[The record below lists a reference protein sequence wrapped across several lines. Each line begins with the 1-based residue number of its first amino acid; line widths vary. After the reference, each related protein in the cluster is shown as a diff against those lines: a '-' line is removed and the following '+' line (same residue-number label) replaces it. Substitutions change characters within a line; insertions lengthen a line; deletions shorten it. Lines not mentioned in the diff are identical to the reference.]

1 MTAPIKRGTARRL
14 GLRPPKPRLE
24 LRLHQPMTEAEV
36 EDFKAKLRDAM
47 GRPLRLVYDPPP
59 RHPIFGDV
67 PKGPPGTLDGVRW
80 DSHWDRKPRPW
91 WMFWGRA

>member
-24 LRLHQPMTEAEV
+24 LRFHQPMTEAEV

-47 GRPLRLVYDPPP
+47 GRPLLLVNDPPP
-59 RHPIFGDV
+59 
-67 PKGPPGTLDGVRW
+67 LDGVRW

-91 WMFWGRA
+91 WMFWRRG